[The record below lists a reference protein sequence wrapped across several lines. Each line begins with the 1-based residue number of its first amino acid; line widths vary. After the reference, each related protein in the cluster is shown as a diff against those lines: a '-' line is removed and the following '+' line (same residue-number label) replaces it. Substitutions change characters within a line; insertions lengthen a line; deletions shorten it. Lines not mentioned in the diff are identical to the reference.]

1 MTYRRGSL
9 DGEQGENV
17 PGLIAKEATVG
28 PGLFG
33 SPNISPIS
41 DELELIDEAKRG
53 SEAAFDCLVERYQSR
68 IFRLAQNLTRN
79 REDAEEVLQN
89 ALIKA
94 YKHLDRFRGDSRFY
108 TWLVRIAVNE
118 ALMKIRRRRRN
129 EVSIDETNDSYAGFQ
144 PLEIEDWGP
153 NPEQQYSQTELHEI
167 LATAIHELEPGYRA
181 VFQLRDVEEFSTEE
195 TAEALL
201 LTPAAVKTRLLRA
214 RLQLRQALNK
224 YFVLRARRPQPRVS
238 REHQA
243 SVPARRS
250 AHVDR

>member
-1 MTYRRGSL
+1 MNES
-9 DGEQGENV
+9 GEIAREIAV
-17 PGLIAKEATVG
+17 SPGFSGA
-28 PGLFG
+28 
-33 SPNISPIS
+33 PNILSIR
-41 DELELIDEAKRG
+41 DELELIDEAKKG
-53 SEAAFDCLVERYQSR
+53 SDIAFGCLVERYQNR

-118 ALMKIRRRRRN
+118 ALMKIRRRRHN
-129 EVSIDETNDSYAGFQ
+129 EVSIDDKKDGDANFQ

-153 NPEQQYSQTELHEI
+153 NPEQRYSQTELHEI

-181 VFQLRDVEEFSTEE
+181 VFQLRDVEELSTEE

-224 YFVLRARRPQPRVS
+224 YFRLRAKRPQPRVP
-238 REHQA
+238 RAHQA
-243 SVPARRS
+243 SVPAGRP